1 MRNFNPGISLE
12 RSNTVYVTE
21 KVKKKPTNTERD
33 NHFFN
38 ILTEVNWKTD
48 LLNLQELVSES
59 TFYIKE
65 K

>member
-21 KVKKKPTNTERD
+21 KVKKKTTNTERD